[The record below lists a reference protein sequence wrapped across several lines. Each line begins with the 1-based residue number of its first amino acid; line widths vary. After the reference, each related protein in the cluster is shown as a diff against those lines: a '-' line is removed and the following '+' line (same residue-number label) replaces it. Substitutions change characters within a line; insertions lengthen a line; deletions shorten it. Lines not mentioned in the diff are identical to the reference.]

1 MLQAK
6 KKREKGSDSEEVGEC
21 GEHVRGMSREES
33 SFSWHWEIWDFAR
46 RFMMTDSPRR
56 A

>member
-1 MLQAK
+1 MFQAK
-6 KKREKGSDSEEVGEC
+6 KEREKGSDSEEVGEC
-21 GEHVRGMSREES
+21 GEHVRGMSKEES

-46 RFMMTDSPRR
+46 RFTMTDSPRR